1 MKVVIFALP
10 NNVSDEEIIA
20 LLANL
25 SATINIEIKGTI
37 LSQKDLEPTSRK
49 TKVESKFINAVKLIM
64 KTFGDI
70 VHSVSDR
77 AEFYHAV
84 VNKTVEKP
92 ILEIIAFGPKD
103 GIELNAL
110 KDAGGQEFITICR
123 TALSLVDNL

>member
-10 NNVSDEEIIA
+10 NNVSDEEIMA
-20 LLANL
+20 LLANV

-49 TKVESKFINAVKLIM
+49 TKVESKFIDAVKLIM

-103 GIELNAL
+103 SIELNAL

>member
-1 MKVVIFALP
+1 MKVIIFALP
-10 NNVSDEEIIA
+10 NNVSDEEIMA
-20 LLANL
+20 LLTNM
-25 SATINIEIKGTI
+25 SATINVEIKGTI

-49 TKVESKFINAVKLIM
+49 TKVKSEFIEATKLIM

-70 VHSVSDR
+70 VRSVSDR

-92 ILEIIAFGPKD
+92 ILEVIAFGPKD

>member
-10 NNVSDEEIIA
+10 NNVSDEEIMA
-20 LLANL
+20 LLTNM

-37 LSQKDLEPTSRK
+37 LSQKDLEPTTRK
-49 TKVESKFINAVKLIM
+49 TKVESKFIEAVKLIM

-103 GIELNAL
+103 RIELYAL

>member
-10 NNVSDEEIIA
+10 NNVSDEEIMA
-20 LLANL
+20 LLTNV
-25 SATINIEIKGTI
+25 SATIDIEIKGTI

-49 TKVESKFINAVKLIM
+49 TKVESKFIDAVKLVM

-103 GIELNAL
+103 SRELNAL

>member
-1 MKVVIFALP
+1 MNVVIFALP
-10 NNVSDEEIIA
+10 NNVSDEAIMA
-20 LLANL
+20 FLTNM

-49 TKVESKFINAVKLIM
+49 TKIESKFINAVKLIM

-84 VNKTVEKP
+84 INKTVEKP

-103 GIELNAL
+103 SIELNAL

>member
-10 NNVSDEEIIA
+10 NNVSDEEIMA

>member
-10 NNVSDEEIIA
+10 NNVSDEEIMA
-20 LLANL
+20 LLTNM

-49 TKVESKFINAVKLIM
+49 TKVESKFIDAIKLIM

-103 GIELNAL
+103 RIELHAL

>member
-10 NNVSDEEIIA
+10 NNVSDEEIMA
-20 LLANL
+20 LLTNM

-37 LSQKDLEPTSRK
+37 LSQKDLEPTTRK
-49 TKVESKFINAVKLIM
+49 TKVESKFIEAVKLIM

-103 GIELNAL
+103 GIELHTL

>member
-10 NNVSDEEIIA
+10 DNVSDEEIMA
-20 LLANL
+20 LLTNM

-37 LSQKDLEPTSRK
+37 LSRKDLEPTSRK

-103 GIELNAL
+103 SIELNAL

-123 TALSLVDNL
+123 TALSLVNNL